1 MKLRINKNV
10 RFEDRGGDFLA
21 KFPNGFQARLA
32 KEMMRLIGTFDTPSE
47 VADARMAIGESID
60 NFDLRI
66 NKLQDLVI
74 LVPDDKE
81 TVPWPLPID
90 LLIDEDPT
98 FRDAFRQV
106 RGYTMST
113 PELCYALFQAVEHI
127 RTAKVGGAIV
137 ESGVWRGGNV
147 ALCALTLLAS
157 GDASRNLYL
166 FDTFDWS
173 WPDLTPWDTKY
184 GEGTAAHRNAAL
196 KKRRTA
202 PQAFLDAQGVSEAKV
217 RDFMLGTGYPS
228 EKIHL
233 IKGFV
238 QDTIPEHAPEKIA
251 VLRLD
256 TDMYESTYHEL
267 VHLYPRLVSGGILFI
282 DDYPTERGCV
292 KAVEQYFGE
301 VGSRPFLSRIDTQG
315 RIAVKP

>member
-1 MKLRINKNV
+1 MKLRVNKNV
-10 RFEDRGGDFLA
+10 RFEDRGGDVLA
-21 KFPNGFQARLA
+21 KLPNGFQARLA
-32 KEMMRLIGTFDTPSE
+32 AEMMPLIRAFDPPCE
-47 VADARMAIGESID
+47 AVDARAAMAGTID

-90 LLIDEDPT
+90 LLIDEDPA
-98 FRDAFRQV
+98 FKDAFRQV

-127 RTAKVGGAIV
+127 RATRVDGAIV

-147 ALCALTLLAS
+147 ALCALVLLAKE
-157 GDASRNLYL
+157 DASRDLYL

-184 GEGTAAHRNAAL
+184 GEGSAAERNAAL
-196 KKRRTA
+196 KKRRDA
-202 PQAFLDAQGVSEAKV
+202 PQAFLDAQGVTEAKV
-217 RDFMLGTGYPS
+217 RDLVVGTGYPP

-238 QDTIPEHAPEKIA
+238 QDTIPEHAPDKIA

-267 VHLYPRLVSGGILFI
+267 VHLYPRLVPGGILFI
-282 DDYPTERGCV
+282 DDYPSERGCV

-301 VGSRPFLSRIDTQG
+301 VGSRPFMSRIDTQG